1 MINKICIFAAMFEKL
16 RNLRLKSGI
25 SMVELAARSGI
36 KQGEISRIERG
47 IKPNVSYRVIER
59 LVKAMGY
66 KIEIVL
72 NV

>member
-1 MINKICIFAAMFEKL
+1 MFEKL
-16 RNLRLKSGI
+16 RNLRLKRGI

-47 IKPNVSYRVIER
+47 LKPNVSYRVIER